1 MQRDVA
7 SLVAFAV
14 DPQMLDAAEGMGV
27 FNFQLTQ
34 FFASQSV
41 IWKSGHRARS
51 RSPLRVFSGGW
62 FIS

>member
-1 MQRDVA
+1 
-7 SLVAFAV
+7 V

-51 RSPLRVFSGGW
+51 RSPLRVFSGGR